1 MSTAKEQ
8 LLLKIS
14 TRMDILEQEMMQNN
28 HLSNPEE
35 VIELMNSI
43 SKFWSV
49 MSEEDQDYLSA
60 ARYAL
65 SERQV
70 WSKDEQ

>member
-1 MSTAKEQ
+1 MDQ
-8 LLLKIS
+8 LEDQMNENL
-14 TRMDILEQEMMQNN
+14 
-28 HLSNPEE
+28 HLSDPEK
-35 VIELMNSI
+35 VIETMDSI
-43 SKFWSV
+43 SKFWSI

-70 WSKDEQ
+70 WKDDK

>member
-1 MSTAKEQ
+1 MSDLRKKVS
-8 LLLKIS
+8 L
-14 TRMDILEQEMMQNN
+14 RMDQLEDQMNENL
-28 HLSNPEE
+28 HLSDPEK
-35 VIELMNSI
+35 VIETMDSI
-43 SKFWSV
+43 SKFWSI

-70 WSKDEQ
+70 WKDDK

>member
-1 MSTAKEQ
+1 MSTKAAEKLQ
-8 LLLKIS
+8 QKIS
-14 TRMDILEQEMMQNN
+14 DRMDLLEQEMMQNN
-28 HLSNPEE
+28 HLTNPEE
-35 VIELMNSI
+35 TIELMNSI

-70 WSKDEQ
+70 WSKDE

>member
-1 MSTAKEQ
+1 MKIVMSGK
-8 LLLKIS
+8 LSGI
-14 TRMDILEQEMMQNN
+14 DILGLFTKM
-28 HLSNPEE
+28 L
-35 VIELMNSI
+35 IMNSI

-70 WSKDEQ
+70 WSKDE